1 MGGFLFFNVM
11 LRQDIQIDTDYGEL
25 ETADNII
32 GKMNYG
38 FRLLGHIDEQDND
51 NYCYGEVLI
60 PRGFEKRIREGFKI
74 YIRLP
79 YRSLYKEL
87 KVRLRVD
94 SQNGMSEYVLN
105 RNTNNQW
112 YCVVMPDGDKIR
124 ISEFRTLGSE
134 EIYNLVLSNG
144 AFLIYSGHETDL
156 LIKPSL
162 PQNQNFLLKA
172 SAGTLYQHP
181 LTGVGL
187 IDFLHGNFENSGL
200 ATKLQNEFKADNM
213 IVVNAYM
220 NSETGEL
227 LLEVKEK
234 NG

>member
-1 MGGFLFFNVM
+1 MGGFYYTTM
-11 LRQDIQIDTDYGEL
+11 ARQDIQIDTDYGEL
-25 ETADNII
+25 KTTDNIA
-32 GKMNYG
+32 GKNFYDFVLSG
-38 FRLLGHIDEQDND
+38 NVDGEDND

-60 PRGFEKRIREGFKI
+60 PRGYEQRIKDGFQA
-74 YIRLP
+74 YIRLSYKP
-79 YRSLYKEL
+79 INKEL
-87 KVRLRVD
+87 QIRLRVD
-94 SQNGMSEYVLN
+94 SNNEDTEYIFNRATNRLWYRVVLPDGNKIRVSEY
-105 RNTNNQW
+105 
-112 YCVVMPDGDKIR
+112 
-124 ISEFRTLGSE
+124 RTLGSE
-134 EIYNLVLSNG
+134 EVYSLILKEG
-144 AFLIYSGHETDL
+144 MFQIYSGHETDL
-156 LIKPSL
+156 QIQASL

-200 ATKLQNEFKADNM
+200 ASKLQKEFEADNM